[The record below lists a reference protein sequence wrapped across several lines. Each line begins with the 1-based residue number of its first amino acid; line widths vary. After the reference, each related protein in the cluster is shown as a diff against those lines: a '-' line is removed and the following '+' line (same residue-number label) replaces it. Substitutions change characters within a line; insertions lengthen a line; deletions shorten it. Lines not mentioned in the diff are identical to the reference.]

1 MLAMLLPRMA
11 LQAAVACVWVCA
23 LVVLSVC
30 CGSAAR
36 AALVVLCAAV
46 AWHLSVIHVVS
57 VPCACQVL
65 RRSDDELMLLLVLLL
80 RVHSIAATIANALL
94 SPRSRAVLVPPPPC
108 CPGRWAFE
116 AMPCCVVH

>member
-1 MLAMLLPRMA
+1 M
-11 LQAAVACVWVCA
+11 ACVWACA

-46 AWHLSVIHVVS
+46 AWHLSFIHVVS

-80 RVHSIAATIANALL
+80 RVHSIAATIANAPL
-94 SPRSRAVLVPPPPC
+94 PHHAWSRRGDAQYRTLVAC
-108 CPGRWAFE
+108 TAAR
-116 AMPCCVVH
+116 